1 MGKSSRPDDIDQAIK
16 EKVNLKILNFISYKI
31 RSEREISDRLSQ
43 YLYRYKKMKKSQKDE
58 IKAEIMAKLEEINLI
73 NDVYFAKSFVYQK
86 VKSPKPASRMQIKQF
101 LMRKGVSVKIIN
113 EALKLYTDDEEDQ
126 KITKDAKKKSATLK
140 KFNKMQKK
148 KKLYDYLARKGYPF
162 AKIRSV
168 VDRIIEVE

>member
-126 KITKDAKKKSATLK
+126 KITKDAKKKFAALK
-140 KFNKMQKK
+140 NLNNIQKK